1 MKVGKRLKQLR
12 EELNMTQKELADKLS
27 ISRAA
32 VGLYEQGKRNVDN
45 DTLLK
50 LSEIFNVS
58 ADYLLGNTDIKTPV
72 DKISSALSDD
82 PDLLA
87 FWNTLKEREDLQLLF
102 KQTKD
107 MSPRAIRQVIQIIKI
122 IESEEHERYNS

>member
-12 EELNMTQKELADKLS
+12 EELNMTQKELADKLG

>member
-12 EELNMTQKELADKLS
+12 KELNMTQKELADKLG

-72 DKISSALSDD
+72 DKISSALSDN

>member
-12 EELNMTQKELADKLS
+12 EELNMTQKELADKLG

-50 LSEIFNVS
+50 LSEIFNAS
-58 ADYLLGNTDIKTPV
+58 ADYLLGNTDIKAPV

-87 FWNTLKEREDLQLLF
+87 FWNTLKEREDLQLL
-102 KQTKD
+102 QTNK
-107 MSPRAIRQVIQIIKI
+107 R
-122 IESEEHERYNS
+122 HEPARD

>member
-12 EELNMTQKELADKLS
+12 EELNMTQKELADKLG

-58 ADYLLGNTDIKTPV
+58 ADYLLGNTDIKMPV

>member
-12 EELNMTQKELADKLS
+12 EELNMTQKELADKLG

-122 IESEEHERYNS
+122 IESEEHERYNN

>member
-12 EELNMTQKELADKLS
+12 KELNMTQKELADKLG

-87 FWNTLKEREDLQLLF
+87 FLNTLKEREDLQLLF

>member
-12 EELNMTQKELADKLS
+12 EELNMTQKELADKLG

-58 ADYLLGNTDIKTPV
+58 ADYLLGNTDIKAPV

-87 FWNTLKEREDLQLLF
+87 FWNTLKEREDLRILF

-122 IESEEHERYNS
+122 IESKEHERYNS

>member
-12 EELNMTQKELADKLS
+12 EELNMTQKELADKLG

-72 DKISSALSDD
+72 DKISSALSDN

>member
-12 EELNMTQKELADKLS
+12 EELNMTQKELADKLG

-82 PDLLA
+82 PGLLA

>member
-12 EELNMTQKELADKLS
+12 EELNMTQKELADKLG

-58 ADYLLGNTDIKTPV
+58 ADYLLGNTDIKMPV

-107 MSPRAIRQVIQIIKI
+107 MSPRAIRQVVQIIKI

>member
-12 EELNMTQKELADKLS
+12 EELNMTQKELADKLG

-58 ADYLLGNTDIKTPV
+58 TDYLLGNTDIKTPV

-107 MSPRAIRQVIQIIKI
+107 MSPRAIRQVVQIIKI

>member
-12 EELNMTQKELADKLS
+12 EELNMTQKELADKLG

-107 MSPRAIRQVIQIIKI
+107 MSPHEIRQVIQIIKI

>member
-1 MKVGKRLKQLR
+1 M
-12 EELNMTQKELADKLS
+12 
-27 ISRAA
+27 
-32 VGLYEQGKRNVDN
+32 
-45 DTLLK
+45 
-50 LSEIFNVS
+50 SEIFNVS
-58 ADYLLGNTDIKTPV
+58 ADYLLGNTDIKMPV

-107 MSPRAIRQVIQIIKI
+107 MSPRAIRQVVQIIKI
-122 IESEEHERYNS
+122 IESEEHEPYNS